1 MRGARR
7 DVRALP
13 APLPEGETI
22 LWQGAPVWR
31 SLYRVAFHVRGLAL
45 YFAAMLLLRAAF
57 EWAEGH
63 GVAGAAV
70 AAAWLLPLAAACLAL
85 LALIAWLSARAT
97 WYTITNR
104 RVIMRI
110 GIVLEVTFNFPF
122 KVIESAGLRLHR
134 DGTGDIALR
143 FVDGEQIAYAHLWP
157 HARPWHFKRTEP
169 MLRCVADGTGVAT
182 LLARAIAT
190 HTGGSALPVASVAA
204 DPARDHAATGA
215 LGAAG

>member
-1 MRGARR
+1 
-7 DVRALP
+7 VRALP

-31 SLYRVAFHVRGLAL
+31 SLYRVAFHARGLAL
-45 YFAAMLLLRAAF
+45 YFGVLLLLRAG
-57 EWAEGH
+57 AELLDGR
-63 GVAGAAV
+63 GAAGALV
-70 AAAWLLPLAAACLAL
+70 AAAWLLPLALAGLAL
-85 LALIAWLSARAT
+85 LALLAWLSARAT

-122 KVIESAGLRLHR
+122 KVVESAGLRLHD

-169 MLRCVADGTGVAT
+169 MLRCVPDGAQVAT
-182 LLARAIAT
+182 VLARAIAT
-190 HTGGSALPVASVAA
+190 QVGGSAIPVAAGNDRGA
-204 DPARDHAATGA
+204 DAPNPGA